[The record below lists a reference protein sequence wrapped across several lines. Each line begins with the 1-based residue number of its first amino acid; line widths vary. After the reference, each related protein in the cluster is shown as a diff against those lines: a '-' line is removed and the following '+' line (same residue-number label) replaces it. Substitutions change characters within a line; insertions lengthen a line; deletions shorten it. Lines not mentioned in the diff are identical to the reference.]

1 MLINAKF
8 GCAAALAVGVVL
20 GGSARGGDGAS
31 SPPSSRGGAPPG
43 GAGAP
48 LPPGMRQEAIHDRAM
63 NMDAYFVAIP
73 ADWNFQGAVLMGTA
87 CSTEAFPAFR
97 ASSPDGL
104 TQLERLPR
112 FDWKWGDAPWLP
124 RNTLR
129 GCLPLREA
137 LSASDF
143 LKQLSAVSQVEY
155 AGAVPVPGEKLA
167 AMKKYFEQANEASAQ
182 MAARFHLDPII
193 RQGDMALAKVRYRN
207 GSVPME
213 ALLFVNLIC
222 THNPV
227 RDFKKRSFSVESC
240 SATVRVVRS
249 ASGKL
254 DEAVQRLDPAGA
266 RENPQWVQALMDL
279 ENRRSQAMAQQS
291 QAAFNQ
297 QMQLQN
303 QQFQQSEALK
313 LQQHQQFQQSQANQ
327 FQQHEQFL
335 STMQRGTD
343 MSMYRAQQNAN
354 ANHTAASDTVD
365 YALGQQTVR
374 DPNTGQLNKVSAGYN
389 HTWVNDTGKVSY
401 QTDNPSANPNGYV
414 QGNWT
419 QQQQVH
425 GDGTSK

>member
-1 MLINAKF
+1 
-8 GCAAALAVGVVL
+8 
-20 GGSARGGDGAS
+20 
-31 SPPSSRGGAPPG
+31 
-43 GAGAP
+43 
-48 LPPGMRQEAIHDRAM
+48 
-63 NMDAYFVAIP
+63 MDAYFVAIP
-73 ADWNFQGAVLMGTA
+73 ADWNFQGALAMGTG
-87 CSTEAFPAFR
+87 CSAEPFPAFR

-137 LSASDF
+137 LSASEF

-155 AGAVPVPGEKLA
+155 VGAVPVPANKLA
-167 AMKKYFEQANEASAQ
+167 AMKSFFEQANEASAQ
-182 MAARFHLDPII
+182 MAARFHLDPIN
-193 RQGDMALAKVRYRN
+193 RQGDMAMAKVRYRN

-213 ALLFVNLIC
+213 ALLFVNLVC

-249 ASGKL
+249 APGKL
-254 DEAVQRLDPAGA
+254 DEAVQRLELAGA
-266 RENPQWVQALMDL
+266 RENPRWVQAMMDL

-297 QMQLQN
+297 QMQAQN

-313 LQQHQQFQQSQANQ
+313 LQQHQQFQQQQANQ

-354 ANHTAASDTVD
+354 ASRTAASDTVD

-401 QTDNPSANPNGYV
+401 QTDNPNANPNGYV